1 MLLMDP
7 TSREYLSAL
16 MDGELAA
23 EPTRFLLRRLDHDP
37 ELGATW
43 SRWHLIR
50 ACLASDS
57 ARMSAQQTDN
67 DFAAHVAAV
76 LQTEPT
82 PQARPRHWARYVG
95 GGAIAASV
103 AVAALMLNVPG
114 SRTDAPA
121 AVAESRPAPS
131 SPAPVSAVVT
141 SPGGATLTADA
152 VTPPWLLA
160 RQPTVLGA
168 QPASANMVYGTGLM
182 QPDYLRRATYARD
195 AALPYA
201 SSVQAD
207 QSGLPFSIV
216 LLPVPSSS
224 SGAPASRR

>member
-1 MLLMDP
+1 MDP
-7 TSREYLSAL
+7 TSREDLSAL

-67 DFAAHVAAV
+67 DFAARVAAV

-103 AVAALMLNVPG
+103 AVAALMLNVPD
-114 SRTDAPA
+114 SRTGAPA
-121 AVAESRPAPS
+121 PVAQSRPAPG
-131 SPAPVSAVVT
+131 PTALGSAVPT
-141 SPGGATLTADA
+141 SLADATPTADA
-152 VTPPWLLA
+152 PPPWLLA
-160 RQPTVLGA
+160 RQPTVFGA
-168 QPASANMVYGTGLM
+168 QPASANVVYGTGLM
-182 QPDYLRRATYARD
+182 QPEYLRRATYARG
-195 AALPYA
+195 AVLPYA
-201 SSVQAD
+201 SAAQAG

-216 LLPVPSSS
+216 LLPEPPSSS
-224 SGAPASRR
+224 SAPAPRH

>member
-7 TSREYLSAL
+7 TSREDLSAL

-67 DFAAHVAAV
+67 DFAARVAAV
-76 LQTEPT
+76 LKAEPT

-103 AVAALMLNVPG
+103 AVAALMLNVPD
-114 SRTDAPA
+114 SRTGVPAP
-121 AVAESRPAPS
+121 VAQSRPAT
-131 SPAPVSAVVT
+131 SPAAPGSAVPT
-141 SPGGATLTADA
+141 SLADATPTADA
-152 VTPPWLLA
+152 ATPPWLLA

-168 QPASANMVYGTGLM
+168 QPASANVVYGTGLM
-182 QPDYLRRATYARD
+182 QPDYLRRATYARGGV
-195 AALPYA
+195 LPYA
-201 SSVQAD
+201 SAAQAG
-207 QSGLPFSIV
+207 QPGLPFSIV
-216 LLPVPSSS
+216 LLPEPPSATSAPVP
-224 SGAPASRR
+224 RH

>member
-1 MLLMDP
+1 MDP
-7 TSREYLSAL
+7 TSREDLSAL

-57 ARMSAQQTDN
+57 ARMSAQQADN
-67 DFAAHVAAV
+67 DFAARIAAS
-76 LQTEPT
+76 LRTEPT
-82 PQARPRHWARYVG
+82 PRVRPRHWARYVG

-103 AVAALMLNVPG
+103 AVAALMLSVP
-114 SRTDAPA
+114 SPRIDAPA
-121 AVAESRPAPS
+121 PVAQSRPAPG
-131 SPAPVSAVVT
+131 SAV
-141 SPGGATLTADA
+141 LADA
-152 VTPPWLLA
+152 TPTPDAATPPWLLA

-168 QPASANMVYGTGLM
+168 QPASANIVYGTGLM

-201 SSVQAD
+201 PSSQID

-216 LLPVPSSS
+216 LLPEPP
-224 SGAPASRR
+224 SGATASPRH